1 MLQRLATASTRRA
14 WPSGPCTCSH
24 TRRQVSSSS
33 SSPSPSSSPATSST
47 RPTRLGP
54 PIPDLYQVLHDPEA
68 VKLNLKRRNSPVPPS
83 VVDELRNLEHH
94 TARLRSQLQSAR
106 ERRNQL
112 TLLNKDRKTMTDASR
127 EEAKTIKERIKQL
140 EPDLNEHRA
149 RMQLL
154 ALSLPNRSHPSSPVG
169 GEDQAKLIKYLG
181 PKVASNE
188 QRDSLKDHT
197 RLSATDLDWTDF
209 PTASLISGNSWP
221 MLKNTGAKLELALTQ
236 YALSIALKNK
246 FELVLPPDV
255 VRSEIAER
263 CGFQP
268 RDQGEAQQTYFLGD
282 GGERPNQN
290 DLCLVGTA
298 EIPLVSMNAGQTF
311 RAEQL
316 PRRIVGLGRAFR
328 AEAGARGQESRGL
341 YRVHQF
347 SKIEF
352 VIVSPDDQSQ
362 RLLDELV
369 RLQIE
374 ILSGLG
380 LSLRVLEMPTEEL
393 GVSAQRKVDIE
404 AWMPGR
410 GKWGEVSSASNCTD
424 WQARRLLMRYRPSGK
439 EQETEGIRKEQ
450 EKELEDLNIPT
461 PAALEATALYPSQFE
476 NPVPASSSGGGNVW
490 CHTLNATAAAIPRL
504 IVAIMENGVVLDQEG
519 KVEKVRL
526 PGCLKRWWL
535 EGGKADEGMIEWVNE
550 GEALS
555 VSSE

>member
-1 MLQRLATASTRRA
+1 MLKRLAGASTQRG
-14 WPSGPCTCSH
+14 WPLGTCTCSPS
-24 TRRQVSSSS
+24 RRQVSSSS
-33 SSPSPSSSPATSST
+33 SSSSTSTSSLT
-47 RPTRLGP
+47 RPTRLGS
-54 PIPDLYQVLHDPEA
+54 PIPDLHQVLHDPEA
-68 VKLNLKRRNSPVPPS
+68 VKLNLKRRNSPVPS
-83 VVDELRNLEHH
+83 TVIDELRTLDHQ
-94 TARLRSQLQSAR
+94 AAQLRSQLQSAR

-112 TLLNKDRKTMTDASR
+112 TLLNKDRTTMTEVSR
-127 EEAKTIKERIKQL
+127 EEAKRIKERIKEL
-140 EPDLNEHRA
+140 EPELNELRA
-149 RMQLL
+149 KMQNL

-169 GEDQAKLIKYLG
+169 GEEHAKLIKFVG
-181 PKVASNE
+181 PKVASDEPRNM
-188 QRDSLKDHT
+188 LKDHT
-197 RLSATDLDWTDF
+197 RLCTTDLDWTDF

-221 MLKNTGAKLELALTQ
+221 LLKNTGAKLELALTQ
-236 YALSIALKNK
+236 YALSIALKNNY
-246 FELVLPPDV
+246 ELVLPPDV

-282 GGERPNQN
+282 GGDRPHQN

-316 PRRIVGLGRAFR
+316 PKRFVGLGRAFR
-328 AEAGARGQESRGL
+328 AEAGARGQGSRGL

-352 VIVSPDDQSQ
+352 VIISCDDESQ
-362 RLLDELV
+362 RLLDDLV
-369 RLQIE
+369 RLQVE
-374 ILSGLG
+374 ILQGLG

-393 GVSAQRKVDIE
+393 GVSAQRKIDIE

-424 WQARRLLMRYRPSGK
+424 WQARRLLIRYKPASQ

-450 EKELEDLNIPT
+450 GKELEDLNIPT
-461 PAALEATALYPSQFE
+461 PAALEATALYPSQLGKAAT
-476 NPVPASSSGGGNVW
+476 ASSSGTGNVW

-504 IVAIMENGVVLDQEG
+504 IVAIMENGVVLDQKG

-535 EGGKADEGMIEWVNE
+535 EGGKEGEEMIEWGQEGGPLSISNE
-550 GEALS
+550 
-555 VSSE
+555 